1 MRYCY
6 CVILL
11 LITLPVFA
19 QKQDQHVR
27 NGNRLY
33 KTGEFEKA
41 LAEYQQAKVENPA
54 GPVLNYN
61 LGNAYF
67 RNGKFDVAAN
77 TFNGTLS
84 ENDEPAL
91 RQKLFYN
98 KGVALTKGKKLEES
112 IEAYKS
118 ALILDPSDRDAR
130 INLQKALLELEKKQ
144 PPEQQDKQEKNE
156 KQGGKMKDK
165 DEEKEQKQRTSLT
178 KKQVEQLLK
187 ALQQREQ
194 QVQMKMQQNRNRS
207 AGKQEKDW

>member
-11 LITLPVFA
+11 FITLSVFA
-19 QKQDQHVR
+19 QKQNQHVR

-41 LAEYQQAKVENPA
+41 LVEYQKAVEGNVS

-67 RNGKFDVAAN
+67 RNGQFGVAAN
-77 TFNGTLS
+77 AFNKTLS
-84 ENDEPAL
+84 EDNKPAL

-98 KGVALTKGKKLEES
+98 KGVALSMGKKLEES
-112 IEAYKS
+112 IEAYKN
-118 ALILDPSDRDAR
+118 ALKLDPSDKDAR
-130 INLQKALLELEKKQ
+130 INLQKALMELEKKQ
-144 PPEQQDKQEKNE
+144 PPEQESKPEKNE
-156 KQGGKMKDK
+156 KQQEKMGI
-165 DEEKEQKQRTSLT
+165 DEKKQEPKPAANLT